1 MSINEIIMYIM
12 VLFMVIGGIDK
23 CIGNKLGL
31 GEQFEEGLMAMG
43 SLALS
48 MVGIITLA
56 PVLAT
61 VLSPIVVPVYEF
73 LGADPSMFATTLLA
87 NDMGGFALAQ
97 QMAHDPQ
104 AGLFAGAILGAMMG
118 PTLVFTIPV
127 ALGIIEKE
135 DQQYLATGVLSGII
149 TIPLGLLAGGLVA
162 GMPMSMILPNLL
174 PIVIVAA
181 LIIVGLWLA
190 PQGMIKG
197 FNVFGKGV
205 VIVAIAGLVIGA
217 IQQLVDITLIPGIAP
232 VTEGIEVVGD
242 SALTLA
248 GAFCLVAVITRV
260 FNKPLMKLGKVLGMN
275 EIAAAGMVA
284 TLANNIPMFQ
294 MLKDMD
300 RRGKIINVAFA
311 VSASFI
317 LGDHLGFTA
326 GVAKEMIFPMMVGKI
341 VGGITAIFVAVF
353 MANRLLGKEKEVT
366 VSEQTTTKEQTIVE

>member
-205 VIVAIAGLVIGA
+205 VIIAIAGLVIGA

-242 SALTLA
+242 IALTLA

>member
-242 SALTLA
+242 IALTLA

-284 TLANNIPMFQ
+284 TSANNIPMFQ

>member
-217 IQQLVDITLIPGIAP
+217 IQQLVDITLIPEIAP

-242 SALTLA
+242 IALTLA

-366 VSEQTTTKEQTIVE
+366 VSEQTAKEQTIVE